1 MLAGLRTRHWLS
13 LVLGFATGLAIGLF
27 ITWQV
32 WPVEYYDVDV
42 IDLRAEHKEDYVVMI
57 AAGYG
62 QDGNLQLAAMRLEEL
77 GLEDP
82 TQTLLYLFGRYR
94 EAGYEEES
102 RSLARLAYDIGV
114 QDVALLPYIEAPTA
128 TVEIIVSPTV
138 TPTLEPTIAPTP
150 TEQVQEATATSTE
163 RPPEATSTPTEPAP
177 QDTPTP
183 TESPPEATS
192 TPTATSPSHTGD
204 VGFQLVEEK
213 DLGCGSE
220 WGGSYILVY
229 VQDEHGRGLA
239 GVEVVV
245 LGPGGEDSFFTGLK
259 PEVDAGFADFLVT
272 TPGTYTVHVLDGTS
286 HTAEGITFADG
297 CPPENPYHAW
307 RVAFRRVSR

>member
-1 MLAGLRTRHWLS
+1 MLAGLKLGHWLS
-13 LVLGFATGLAIGLF
+13 LVLGCALGLVAGLF

-32 WPVEYYDVDV
+32 WPVEYHDTDPV
-42 IDLRAEHKEDYVVMI
+42 DLRAEHKEDYVVMI
-57 AAGYG
+57 AAAYA
-62 QDGNLQLAAMRLEEL
+62 QDGDLKLAAVRLEEL

-82 TQTLLYLFGRYR
+82 RPMVLYLFQRYS

-114 QDVALLPYIEAPTA
+114 QDVALLPYVEMPTA
-128 TVEIIVSPTV
+128 TAEIIVSPTI

-150 TEQVQEATATSTE
+150 TEPAPEATATPTE

-177 QDTPTP
+177 EDTPTP
-183 TESPPEATS
+183 APTSPPD
-192 TPTATSPSHTGD
+192 TGE
-204 VGFQLVEEK
+204 VGFQLVEER
-213 DLGCGSE
+213 DLGCSSD
-220 WGGSYILVY
+220 WGGNYILVY

-239 GVEVVV
+239 GIEVMVS
-245 LGPGGEDSFFTGLK
+245 GPGGEDSFFTGLK
-259 PEVDAGFADFLVT
+259 PEVDSGFADFLVT
-272 TPGTYTVHVLDGTS
+272 IPGTYTVQVLGGTS
-286 HTAEGITFADG
+286 HIAEGITFADG